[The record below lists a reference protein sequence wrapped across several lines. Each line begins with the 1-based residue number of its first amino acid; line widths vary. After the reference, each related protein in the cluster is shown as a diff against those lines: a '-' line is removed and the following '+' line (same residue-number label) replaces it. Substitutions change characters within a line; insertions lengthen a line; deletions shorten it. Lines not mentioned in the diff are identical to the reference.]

1 IDANLLV
8 SNRQDTSTVELA
20 HETLINAWPKLKQ
33 WIDDSKEVIVMQNRL
48 SDDAQHWQQMQT
60 EDPDHAQD
68 ELWRGAKL
76 QRALELREESLFELW
91 LGGLNQEEATF
102 LKASVDSRDRA
113 AREAEHR
120 RQQQLQLYKRFAI
133 IASFLCACIAG
144 LSIWLRASWVSAEQ
158 QKILETAKSSAYAF
172 GAFQSNRYTLDAL
185 LEGLEAGRAIQ
196 RGAWASRN
204 KTLNVEVLSA
214 LGSAMYWVRERNRLE
229 FHQGAVR
236 DVAFSPD
243 GQLIATASSDAT
255 ISLWTAEGD
264 FIRLIGEHDEAV
276 NSVVFISETE
286 LLTASNDTTA
296 KLWSTEGEAPVTFT
310 GHKAVIYSTAF
321 EPVSQTVATASQD
334 GTVKLWDRQGNLQ
347 HTMTDVDSKF
357 VHSVAFSADGQ
368 LLATAGG
375 EGVIKLWTAA
385 GKFIRE
391 IKAHTEP
398 IVQIAFD
405 PAEPDSSRLV
415 SASLDKT
422 LKLWNIKAG
431 QEIQTFT
438 GHTDRVYSVAFSPDG
453 QQIASTGYDNMVNLW
468 SLSGEQ
474 LESFRGH
481 QALVFKVKFSPSG
494 QILASSSGD
503 NTVKLWQLSN
513 QNLKN
518 LRGHTRSV
526 QDIVFSPQGNQV
538 ATASDDATVKLW
550 SSEGNWQRDLKHQGD
565 VYRARFGPNGE
576 KLYSGDENGT
586 LTIWSAEGALINSFP
601 AHPEAAILG
610 IAISPDGQTIATAG
624 YEPIIRL
631 WSAQGEQSQA
641 LPLTSSEYIWNL
653 AFSPDGQI
661 LLAGDT
667 EGNLQFWN
675 VSSGKLEKTIAAHD
689 ATIYSI
695 QVSQEKQLIVT
706 ASEDR
711 TAKLWSLS
719 GESVGQL
726 VGHQDAVW
734 SAVFSPDGTQI
745 ATASAD
751 KTIRIWRLE
760 GSPIGVLRG
769 HQETVN
775 AVSFS
780 PDGQWL
786 ASASNDET
794 ALLWHV
800 APLSLNEMVGLGC
813 DWLFNYLDSH
823 NSPLCSE

>member
-76 QRALELREESLFELW
+76 QRALELREEGLFELW

-113 AREAEHR
+113 AREVEHHR
-120 RQQQLQLYKRFAI
+120 KQQLKLYQRFAI
-133 IASFLCACIAG
+133 AASFLCACIAG
-144 LSIWLRASWVSAEQ
+144 LSFWLRISWVEAEQ
-158 QKILETAKSSAYAF
+158 QKISETAKSSAYAF
-172 GAFQSNRYTLDAL
+172 GAFESNRYTLDAL
-185 LEGLEAGRAIQ
+185 LEGLEAGSAIQ
-196 RGAWASRN
+196 RGSWAKRN
-204 KTLNVEVLSA
+204 QSLNVEVLSA
-214 LGSAMYWVRERNRLE
+214 LGSALYWVRESNRLE
-229 FHQGAVR
+229 AHQGAVR

-243 GQLIATASSDAT
+243 GQRVATVSSDHKVR
-255 ISLWTAEGD
+255 LWTAAGD
-264 FIRLIGEHDEAV
+264 LIHLMGEQDEEI
-276 NSVVFISETE
+276 NSVVFISPTQ

-296 KLWSTEGEAPVTFT
+296 KLWSLGGEAPITFE
-310 GHKAVIYSTAF
+310 GHRAVIYSIAF
-321 EPVSQTVATASQD
+321 DPLSQTVATASLD
-334 GTVKLWDRQGNLQ
+334 GTVKLWNLQGKLQ
-347 HTMTDVDSKF
+347 HTINDVDSKF
-357 VHSVAFSADGQ
+357 VHSVAFSPDGQ
-368 LLATAGG
+368 FLATAGG
-375 EGVIKLWTAA
+375 DGVIKLWTAA
-385 GKFIRE
+385 GQFIRE

-398 IVQIAFD
+398 IAQIAFS
-405 PAEPDSSRLV
+405 PAESNSPRLV

-422 LKLWNIKAG
+422 LKLWDIKTG

-453 QQIASTGYDNMVNLW
+453 QQIASSGYDNRVKLW
-468 SLSGEQ
+468 SLSGDQ
-474 LESFRGH
+474 LESFQGH
-481 QALVFKVKFSPSG
+481 QALVFKVKFSPDG

-526 QDIVFSPQGNQV
+526 QDLVFSPQGNQV

-565 VYRARFGPNGE
+565 VYRVRFSPDGGT
-576 KLYSGDENGT
+576 LYSGDEDGI
-586 LTIWSAEGALINSFP
+586 LAMWSTDGAPIKSFP
-601 AHPEAAILG
+601 AHPEGAILG

-624 YEPIIRL
+624 YESVIRL
-631 WSAQGEQSQA
+631 WSAQGDLRQE
-641 LPLTSSEYIWNL
+641 LPVSSSEYIWNL
-653 AFSPDGQI
+653 SFSPDGQI
-661 LLAGDT
+661 LFTGDT
-667 EGNLQFWN
+667 GGNLQFWN
-675 VSSGKLEKTIAAHD
+675 LSSGKLEKTIDAHNS
-689 ATIYSI
+689 TIRSI
-695 QVSQEKQLIVT
+695 QVSQEKQLIAT
-706 ASEDR
+706 ASEDQ
-711 TAKLWSLS
+711 TVKLWTLS
-719 GESVGQL
+719 GEPVGQL

-734 SAVFSPDGTQI
+734 SAVFSPDASQV
-745 ATASAD
+745 ATASGD
-751 KTIRIWRLE
+751 KTIRIWRLD
-760 GSPIGVLRG
+760 GSPIAVLRG
-769 HQETVN
+769 HQDIVN

-786 ASASNDET
+786 ASASNDQT

-800 APLSLNEMVGLGC
+800 APLSLNGMVDLGC
-813 DWLFNYLDSH
+813 DWLLNYLDSH
-823 NSPLCSE
+823 EMALCAD